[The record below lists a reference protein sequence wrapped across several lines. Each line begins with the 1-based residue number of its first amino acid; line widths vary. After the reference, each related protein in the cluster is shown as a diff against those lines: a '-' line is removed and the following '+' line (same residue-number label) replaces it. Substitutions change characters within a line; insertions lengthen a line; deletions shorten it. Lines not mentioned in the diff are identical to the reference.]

1 MDFFTTII
9 LAIGLAMDVFAVS
22 LGVGTS
28 PIEKTGRLVFRL
40 SFHFG
45 LFQGMMTLF
54 GWLAGSTIVHWIEG
68 FDHWLA
74 LILLAWIGIRMILS
88 AVRSGDDDSYTE
100 DPSRGMMLVG
110 LSVATSIDALA
121 AGLSM
126 AMMNINLYLACI
138 TIALVSTGFSL
149 IGLLLG
155 NALGKRFGKSM
166 EILGGL
172 ILISIGIRV
181 VVSHMLS

>member
-1 MDFFTTII
+1 
-9 LAIGLAMDVFAVS
+9 MDVFAVS

-28 PIEKTGRLVFRL
+28 PIKKTGRLVFRL

-45 LFQGMMTLF
+45 LFQGMMTLL
-54 GWLAGSTIVHWIEG
+54 GWLAGSTIVNLIEG

-74 LILLAWIGIRMILS
+74 LFLLAWIGLRMI
-88 AVRSGDDDSYTE
+88 RSGIRSGTDDFYIE

-126 AMMNINLYLACI
+126 AVMNIDVYLACI
-138 TIALVSTGFSL
+138 TIALVSTAFSL
-149 IGLLLG
+149 TGLLLG
-155 NALGKRFGKSM
+155 NALGRRFGKSM
-166 EILGGL
+166 EVIGGL
-172 ILISIGIRV
+172 ILIGIGLRV
-181 VVSHMLS
+181 VITHMLS